1 MVQTIERIVL
11 FVVIPVI
18 MVWLLSIMP
27 AIVINN
33 KDEIITGLDS
43 IVQIIGS
50 VNSFFPVVVFFQCMI
65 VWALIYYAEMLLKLG
80 LWLLRKL
87 PLGIN

>member
-1 MVQTIERIVL
+1 M

-27 AIVINN
+27 AININN
-33 KDEIITGLDS
+33 KTEIISGINS
-43 IVQIIGS
+43 IVNIIGS
-50 VNSFFPVVVFFQCMI
+50 VNSFFPVKVFFQCMI